1 MTDDDPNSVFG
12 ANITVDDD
20 NNDSSSSNQKYSTQS
35 REQRTFQ
42 SEQDFQQQKA
52 NWTPKVDTKDVL
64 PSFVPL
70 LFLLLLSLFWLVVA
84 LRFMF
89 LWRSYIRLDDIACD

>member
-12 ANITVDDD
+12 ANITLDDD
-20 NNDSSSSNQKYSTQS
+20 TEDQKYSSQS
-35 REQRTFQ
+35 REQRTHQ

-64 PSFVPL
+64 PLPPPL
-70 LFLLLLSLFWLVVA
+70 YLLPYIALSLFVMV
-84 LRFMF
+84 LRFVF
-89 LWRSYIRLDDIACD
+89 VWRSRSSR